1 MAVTTAVKTIDEAFD
16 TYNRIDFMPP
26 SERVR
31 ARMDMP
37 LSIGHGQTNSQ
48 PSTVR
53 QMLEWLDI
61 QPGDKV
67 LDIGSG
73 SGWTT
78 ALASHITGI
87 FGVGYAVERIPSLLK
102 FGRNNCERLGVTN
115 ARFFRAERGVIG
127 LPQYASYDRILVSAE
142 APAIPMELIKQL
154 EPFGKMVI
162 PVNNQILEITRM
174 FDDEYETIVH
184 PGFIFVP
191 LK

>member
-1 MAVTTAVKTIDEAFD
+1 MAVITTARTVDDAIQTF
-16 TYNRIDFMPP
+16 NRVDFLPY
-26 SERVR
+26 SERAN
-31 ARMDMP
+31 ARMDIP
-37 LSIGHGQTNSQ
+37 LPIGHGQTNSQ

-87 FGVGYAVERIPSLLK
+87 FGFVYAVERIPSLLK

-127 LPQYASYDRILVSAE
+127 LPECASYDRILVSAE
-142 APAIPMELIKQL
+142 MSAIPMALVKQL
-154 EPFGKMVI
+154 EPFGKIVI
-162 PVNNQILEITRM
+162 PVNGDILEITRT
-174 FDDEYETIVH
+174 FEDEYDTVVH
-184 PGFIFVP
+184 PGFKFVP